1 MIREHVPAARRATSV
16 AAVVV
21 AYFPT
26 NEILRLI
33 DCLVA
38 CLGRVLIVDNT
49 PGLSPLLS
57 SLARTDVTLIA
68 SGENLGVA
76 GAYNLAV
83 SLLVEQATHI
93 KYLFLFDQ
101 DSTPDVAC
109 LWTLIDAMDQAKS
122 ELRVAQV
129 GPAYFEKRRA
139 FFPPL
144 IHVGRFWVR
153 RLAVQEAEPMQPVSY
168 MISSGTLLSL
178 EAAQAVGC
186 FDESL
191 FIDYVDVEYGLRC
204 QRNGFVSLIA
214 TKATMEHSI
223 GEAAL
228 RLGRWTLP
236 SHSPIRRR
244 YQVRNAI
251 LLLRRSDIPLAWKIS
266 ELVRVV
272 LRIIFALA
280 ASRMS
285 YSVLSSWFLGLRDG
299 VMGRGGKIDGSE
311 P

>member
-1 MIREHVPAARRATSV
+1 MIRERGPTAQRANAV

-26 NEILRLI
+26 NDILRLI

-38 CLGRVLIVDNT
+38 CLGRVLVVDNT
-49 PGLSPLLS
+49 PGSSPLIS
-57 SLARTDVTLIA
+57 SLSRTGAILLAT
-68 SGENLGVA
+68 GENLGVA
-76 GAYNLAV
+76 GAYNLAI
-83 SLLVEQATHI
+83 SYLAKQAKHI
-93 KYLFLFDQ
+93 RYLFLFDQ

-109 LWTLIDAMDQAKS
+109 IWTLIDSMIQSKP

-144 IHVGRFWVR
+144 IQVGRFKVR
-153 RLAVQEAEPMQPVSY
+153 RLAVQEAEPMQSVSY

-191 FIDYVDVEYGLRC
+191 FIDYVDVEFGLRC
-204 QRNGFVSLIA
+204 QQYGFASFIA
-214 TKATMEHSI
+214 TKAKMEHSI
-223 GEAAL
+223 GESPL
-228 RLGRWTLP
+228 TLGAWTLP

-251 LLLRRSDIPLAWKIS
+251 LLVRRRDIPLAWKIS
-266 ELVRVV
+266 ELARVL

-285 YSVLSSWFLGLRDG
+285 YSVLSSWCLGLRDG
-299 VMGRGGKIDGSE
+299 VMGRSGRIDDVES
-311 P
+311 